1 MSKYQDELTIAINI
15 VKKASKITEWFKNH
29 GFQSYKKKDKSPVT
43 LADFTSQIFILSQLK
58 ENFYE
63 DQIFA
68 EEESSLFSKDIEVLI
83 KKCFVDNNLKLNEE
97 FSSLLNYRGSQS
109 KRQWIVDPI
118 DGTKGYL
125 RGLSY
130 AVGIGLMENSE
141 PKMCVIGVPN
151 YKNEELAIFIAER
164 GEGAQASYGDKE
176 FTPIQVSQKNN
187 LSSSVMCQS
196 LHHNK
201 QWINKLAEMIGVKKI
216 TSIDGMGKF
225 CMVADGSADLY
236 VREMNVDYSFS
247 WDYMPGDLLV
257 REAGGTITDLNNT
270 NLTFEK
276 NKCRWTAPGIIAS
289 NGILHDDIISN
300 IKKLTQS
307 IKN

>member
-1 MSKYQDELTIAINI
+1 MSKYQDELTLAINI
-15 VKKASKITEWFKNH
+15 VKKASKITEWFKSH

-43 LADFTSQIFILSQLK
+43 LADFASQIFILSQLK
-58 ENFYE
+58 ENFYA

-68 EEESSLFSKDIEVLI
+68 EEESSLFSKNIEVLI
-83 KKCFVDNNLKLNEE
+83 KKCFIDNNLKPNEE
-97 FSSLLNYRGSQS
+97 LSSLLNYRGSQS
-109 KRQWIVDPI
+109 KRQWIIDPI

-141 PKMCVIGVPN
+141 PKMCAIGVPN
-151 YKNEELAIFIAER
+151 YRNEELAIFVAEK
-164 GEGAQASYGDKE
+164 GKGAQASYGDKE
-176 FTPIQVSQKNN
+176 FSPIHVSHENS

-201 QWINKLAEMIGVKKI
+201 QWINELAEMIEAKKVI
-216 TSIDGMGKF
+216 SMDGMGKF

-236 VREMNVDYSFS
+236 VREMNLDYSFS

-257 REAGGTITDLNNT
+257 REAGGIITDLNYKS
-270 NLTFEK
+270 LTFKED
-276 NKCRWTAPGIIAS
+276 KCKWTAQGLIAS
-289 NGILHDDIISN
+289 NGILHDEIISN
-300 IKKLTQS
+300 IKKLIQ
-307 IKN
+307 